1 MNSVLIYISENS
13 PRANYTFNVVL
24 KSLLGLSFQTTSDTN
39 EFKNYNG
46 AKFSYCK
53 NKLADEI
60 HFESTNL
67 LFEKNINNAF
77 FENKTIEQAFK
88 IENNSIFKIDIFAAS
103 FYLLSRY
110 EEYNCSTFDYTKS
123 ILFRS
128 NLLQQP
134 VINQWAIELKML
146 LQSRFSALEFKINE
160 YKIIPT
166 FDIDRAFAFKARG
179 IVTTIG
185 GFIRDLIKFNF
196 FELLL
201 RIKVLLY
208 REHDPFD
215 AFDYIETAN
224 KNVGLQTI
232 YFLHCGNYNGVD
244 KNVDFSNPVFKN
256 LISKISN
263 ANLVGIHPSLKSI
276 NNNSLLKTELTT
288 LQNLVNTQKVNSS
301 RQHYLQI
308 KFPDS
313 YQTLIEHQLIE
324 DFTMGYSNHC
334 GFRAGISNSFYWY
347 NLSNES
353 ITPLLI
359 HPFCII
365 ESCYQYYH
373 NNNSNAFL
381 KDAELLSN
389 NIKSVGGDFCFVW
402 HNQSLSEIY
411 EYKGW
416 SKIYNHFLTAII

>member
-1 MNSVLIYISENS
+1 MNSVLIYISEMS
-13 PRANYTFNVVL
+13 TRADYTFNVL
-24 KSLLGLSFQTTSDTN
+24 LSNLLGLSIKTTSDIK
-39 EFKNYNG
+39 EFKNNNG
-46 AKFSYCK
+46 AKISYCK

-67 LFEKNINNAF
+67 LFEKNIDNAF
-77 FENKTIEQAFK
+77 FENKTIEQAFT
-88 IENNSIFKIDIFAAS
+88 IENNSIFNIDIFAAS

-128 NLLQQP
+128 NLLQLP

-146 LQSRFSALEFKINE
+146 LQSRFSALEFKNNE

-196 FELLL
+196 YECAL
-201 RIKVLLY
+201 RVKVLLNKAS
-208 REHDPFD
+208 DPFD
-215 AFDYIETAN
+215 VFDYIETAN

-244 KNVDFSNPVFKN
+244 KNVDFSNSAFKKLVN
-256 LISKISN
+256 KISN
-263 ANLVGIHPSLKSI
+263 ANLVGIHPSFKSL
-276 NNNSLLKTELTT
+276 NNKSLLKTELTT

-308 KFPDS
+308 KFPEN
-313 YQTLIEHQLIE
+313 YNALIEMGLQV
-324 DFTMGYSNHC
+324 DYTMGYSNQC

-347 NLSNES
+347 NLSNDS
-353 ITPLLI
+353 TTSLLI

-365 ESCYQYYH
+365 ESCYQYYQ
-373 NNNSNAFL
+373 NNNSNEFL
-381 KDAELLSN
+381 NDAEMLSN
-389 NIKSVGGDFCFVW
+389 NLKNVGGDFCFVW

-416 SKIYNHFLTAII
+416 SKIYNHFLTSII

>member
-1 MNSVLIYISENS
+1 MNSVLIYISEKS
-13 PRANYTFNVVL
+13 PRANYTFNEVL
-24 KSLLGLSFQTTSDTN
+24 KSLLGLRYQSTSDIN

-67 LFEKNINNAF
+67 LFEKNIDNSF
-77 FENKTIEQAFK
+77 FENKTIAQAFK
-88 IENNSIFKIDIFAAS
+88 VENNSIFQIDIFAAS

-110 EEYNCSTFDYTKS
+110 EEYNCSNFEYTKS

-146 LQSRFSALEFKINE
+146 LQSKFSALEFKKNE

-166 FDIDRAFAFKARG
+166 IDIDRAFAFKARG

-196 FELLL
+196 YECAL
-201 RIKVLLY
+201 RVKVLLNKAS
-208 REHDPFD
+208 DPFD
-215 AFDYIETAN
+215 VFDYIETAN

-244 KNVDFSNPVFKN
+244 KNVNFSDPVFKK
-256 LISKISN
+256 LIQKISSS
-263 ANLVGIHPSLKSI
+263 NLVGLHPSYKSLKHSELI
-276 NNNSLLKTELTT
+276 KAELKTLQSLVISEKTT
-288 LQNLVNTQKVNSS
+288 LS

-308 KFPDS
+308 RFPEN
-313 YQTLIEHQLIE
+313 YNTLIAIGLQE
-324 DFTMGYSNHC
+324 DYTMGYSNQC

-347 NLSNES
+347 NLSNET

-365 ESCYQYYH
+365 ESCYQYH
-373 NNNSNAFL
+373 QNNNSNEFL
-381 KDAELLSN
+381 KDAKMLSN
-389 NIKSVGGDFCFVW
+389 NLKSVGGDFCFVW

-416 SKIYNHFLTAII
+416 SKIYNHFLTSII